1 MWGKAGLRLF
11 EGDSTIIHRCDLR
24 YTYPYGVAVGFIL
37 SMLCER
43 LPNTRKAQ

>member
-1 MWGKAGLRLF
+1 VMMPIFSDAV
-11 EGDSTIIHRCDLR
+11 LR
-24 YTYPYGVAVGFIL
+24 YTYPYGVAVGFIP